1 MIFNNVLAT
10 IKDVFKRFSNTE
22 VATAVYFSVVYKA
35 AFFLLVYL
43 SFNLLPFSDGSLRAN
58 LNYPENSPITFLT
71 SLKTWDGQHYHYLA
85 ENGYKADNMSNAFYP
100 LYPLLIAALA
110 KLIGVSAVLAGV
122 LLSNILSIGAAIF
135 LYLLARVYMDQ
146 KKALVALLL
155 FLSYPVTFY
164 TNILYSESL
173 FLFLVLGLFY
183 GLYREKFWLSIAFAL
198 LLPLSRPQ
206 GMLIGLVI
214 LVFYVCKYRKQ
225 SFRIFDNKEA
235 WIIFVF
241 PYGVAAYFLC
251 MYLSTGSLSAG
262 FEAQKH
268 FISGN
273 SILNMFNIYDWFLRN
288 FVDIKLQFHGF
299 TDSIIDR
306 VFFGFYLLMLYFI
319 YRKTDLTLTCYSL
332 VIGMIPALSGSF
344 MSYSRYTLIVFPIF
358 IALALVSGRHYRVIA
373 ILFATAQTVFAIRH
387 TLNHWMG

>member
-1 MIFNNVLAT
+1 MT
-10 IKDVFKRFSNTE
+10 IKNALIGIRGVCCSFQHSE
-22 VATAVYFSVVYKA
+22 ISTAIYYALIYKL

-43 SFNLLPFSDGSLRAN
+43 SFHLLPFSDGSLRAN
-58 LNYPENSPITFLT
+58 LNYPENAPITFLT

-100 LYPLLIAALA
+100 LYPLLIAATA
-110 KLIGVSAVLAGV
+110 KLMGISAILAGV
-122 LLSNILSIGAAIF
+122 LLSNVLSVGAAVF
-135 LYLLARVYMDQ
+135 LYLLARVYMDE
-146 KKALVALLL
+146 KKAIAALLL
-155 FLSYPVTFY
+155 FLSYPVAFY

-183 GLYREKFWLSIAFAL
+183 GLYREKFWLAIVFAL

-225 SFRIFDNKEA
+225 SFKVFENKEA

-251 MYLSTGSLSAG
+251 MYVSAGSLSAG

-273 SILNMFNIYDWFLRN
+273 SILNMFNLHDWFLRN
-288 FVDIKLQFHGF
+288 FVNIELQFHGF

-306 VFFGFYLLMLYFI
+306 VFFGFYLVMLYFI

-358 IALALVSGRHYRVIA
+358 IALALISGRHYRTIA
-373 ILFATAQTVFAIRH
+373 VLFAAAQSVFAIRH